1 MRLRSLLKIP
11 VFCCLSLLFSSHGP
25 AATAETVAAGKTTA
39 VATFAGGC
47 FWCMEPPFDKLEG
60 VISTTSGY
68 TGGHVPNPG
77 YQQVSGG
84 GTGHTE
90 AVRIVYDPSRISYS
104 RLLEVFWRN
113 IDPLDAGGQFCDRG
127 DQYRSAVFYHDSEQ
141 QRLAEQSKQELQKG
155 PTFVKYEKPIAT
167 EITAAGEFYPAEEYH
182 QDYYKK
188 NPIRYRFY
196 RHGCGRDKVLD
207 TYWNPEK

>member
-1 MRLRSLLKIP
+1 MSPRSAAGILSL
-11 VFCCLSLLFSSHGP
+11 CCLFALGGV
-25 AATAETVAAGKTTA
+25 TAAGTDGETRA

-68 TGGHVPNPG
+68 TGGQVASPSYH
-77 YQQVSGG
+77 QVSSG

-90 AVRIVYDPSRISYS
+90 AVQIVYDPSRISYS

-127 DQYRSAVFYHDSEQ
+127 NQYRSAVFYHDAEQ
-141 QRLAEQSKQELQKG
+141 RRLAEQSKEELAQKPAFG
-155 PTFVKYEKPIAT
+155 KPIVT

-182 QDYYKK
+182 QNYYKK
-188 NPIRYRFY
+188 NPLRYRFY
-196 RHGCGRDKVLD
+196 RSRCGRDKVLEN
-207 TYWNPEK
+207 YWQPEKH